1 MSLTMTD
8 WGFQHWS
15 DRLGGDQ
22 SVDRSYLC
30 LTAST
35 ASNRMLKLEN
45 KAVVSFKLEQKKLQG
60 WRKDVVITA
69 QLNAVISIFTK

>member
-15 DRLGGDQ
+15 DRLGGEQ

-30 LTAST
+30 LTAI
-35 ASNRMLKLEN
+35 ALRARRLKLEN

-60 WRKDVVITA
+60 WRKDVVLQA
-69 QLNAVISIFTK
+69 Q

>member
-1 MSLTMTD
+1 MYPTMTD
-8 WGFQHWS
+8 RGLQYWS
-15 DRLGGDQ
+15 DRLGGEQ

-45 KAVVSFKLEQKKLQG
+45 KAVVSFKLKQKNCKVEEKMLSYQH
-60 WRKDVVITA
+60 I
-69 QLNAVISIFTK
+69 